1 MNRSWTDQL
10 KNAKKAFNVYWSA
23 RSSKQ
28 KRFIIGTFLFLI
40 VTFSTFIYLASR
52 PQYVPLYTG
61 SLSQRDVG
69 DIKAELDKE
78 GYKSYQLSDQGTMI
92 LVPRKDAPSLL
103 VTLASKGY
111 PKDNRINFDVFGQNL
126 SFGATDRQYDV
137 LEQQA
142 MQNQLADVL
151 KQVEGVKNAQ
161 VILTLPQS
169 SVFVR
174 TDQEQKASA
183 SVMVEVEPGTQLSG
197 QQIRALYTL
206 VSRSVPNLP
215 IENITIMNQYSETLQ
230 LPDNSDEGQSL
241 DQYDKQKKIRQD
253 MEQEIQQNIQS
264 MLGTIMGPDKV
275 YVQTFLKL
283 NFDQVKTEEKLVEPT
298 DQKNNGIAISS
309 EKISKTFHGKDASPG
324 GVVGTG
330 STDTPNYP
338 GTTSSGN
345 NNDYEE
351 LQNRVNYDV
360 NRINN
365 EIVKS
370 PYQID
375 DITINVGVE
384 PPDPTNPNSLTP
396 AVQSN
401 IQNIV
406 SNVVRTA
413 LGHKNLT
420 QQDINQRIT
429 IFPQAFVGKKVTPQN
444 SASSIPWV
452 PIGIGASLLLLVG
465 GLLLFFFRRRK
476 QNQQESDLLPTTSQM
491 ESQIDYF
498 AEQDMTVESQLRKLL
513 DQRPED
519 FSKVIRSWLHEEDA

>member
-1 MNRSWTDQL
+1 MNRSWIDQL
-10 KNAKKAFNVYWSA
+10 KNTKEVFNTYWGA
-23 RSSKQ
+23 RSTKQ
-28 KRFIIGTFLFLI
+28 KRFIIGTLLFLI
-40 VTFSTFIYLASR
+40 VSFSTFIYLASR

-61 SLSQRDVG
+61 ELSQRDIG

-78 GYKSYQLSDQGTMI
+78 GYKNYQLSDQGTMI

-103 VTLASKGY
+103 VSLASKGY
-111 PKDNRINFDVFGQNL
+111 PKDNKINFDVFSQNL

-151 KQVEGVKNAQ
+151 KQVDGVKNAQ
-161 VILTLPQS
+161 VILTLPQN

-174 TDQEQKASA
+174 PDKEQKATA
-183 SVMVEVEPGTQLSG
+183 SVMVEVEPGTQLSA

-215 IENITIMNQYSETLQ
+215 MENITIMNQYSETLR
-230 LPDNSDEGQSL
+230 LPDSNDDGQNL
-241 DQYDKQKKIRQD
+241 DQYDQQKKIRQD
-253 MEQEIQQNIQS
+253 MEQEIQQNLQS

-275 YVQTFLKL
+275 YVQTFVKL

-298 DQKNNGIAISS
+298 DKKNNGIAVSS
-309 EKISKTFHGKDASPG
+309 EKISKTFHGKGASPG

-330 STDTPNYP
+330 SSDIP
-338 GTTSSGN
+338 GYQGANSSGN
-345 NNDYEE
+345 SDYEE

-360 NRINN
+360 DRINN
-365 EIVKS
+365 QIVKS

-396 AVQSN
+396 DVQDN
-401 IQNIV
+401 VRNIV

-420 QQDINQRIT
+420 QQDIDQRIT
-429 IFPQAFVGKKVTPQN
+429 IFPRTFAGKQVALQN
-444 SASSIPWV
+444 SGSSIPWI
-452 PIGIGASLLLLVG
+452 PIGIGAVILSLG
-465 GLLLFFFRRRK
+465 GLVWFFLRRRK
-476 QNQQESDLLPTTSQM
+476 QKQEESDLLATSQM
-491 ESQIDYF
+491 EPQRDYF
-498 AEQDMTVESQLRKLL
+498 AEQDLTVESQLKKLL

-519 FSKVIRSWLHEEDA
+519 FSKVIKSWLHEEEA

>member
-10 KNAKKAFNVYWSA
+10 KNTKKTFNTYWGS
-23 RSSKQ
+23 RNSKQ
-28 KRFIIGTFLFLI
+28 KRIIIGAFIFLL
-40 VTFSTFIYLASR
+40 VSFSTFIYLVSR

-61 SLSQRDVG
+61 NLTQREIG

-78 GYKSYQLSDQGTMI
+78 GYKNYQLSDQGTMI

-103 VTLASKGY
+103 VGLASKGY
-111 PKDNRINFDVFGQNL
+111 PKDNRINYDVFSQNL

-151 KQVEGVKNAQ
+151 KQVDGVKNAQ
-161 VILTLPQS
+161 VILTLPQN

-174 TDQEQKASA
+174 PDNEQKASA
-183 SVMVEVEPGTQLSG
+183 SVMVEVEPGTQLNA

-215 IENITIMNQYSETLQ
+215 MENITIMNQYSETLK
-230 LPDNSDEGQSL
+230 LPDGNNDDGQNL
-241 DQYDKQKKIRQD
+241 DQYDKQRKIRQD
-253 MEQEIQQNIQS
+253 MEKEIQQNLQS

-275 YVQTFLKL
+275 YVQTFVKL

-298 DQKNNGIAISS
+298 DKKNNGIAISS
-309 EKISKTFHGKDASPG
+309 EKISKTFHGKGATPG
-324 GVVGTG
+324 GVPGTG
-330 STDTPNYP
+330 SSDIATYQASN
-338 GTTSSGN
+338 SSGGS
-345 NNDYEE
+345 DYEE

-360 NRINN
+360 NRISN

-370 PYQID
+370 PYQVD
-375 DITINVGVE
+375 DLTINVGVE

-396 AVQSN
+396 AVQDN
-401 IQNIV
+401 IRNIV

-420 QQDINQRIT
+420 QQDIDQRIT
-429 IFPQAFVGKKVTPQN
+429 IFPRVFAGKQATFQN
-444 SASSIPWV
+444 SGSSIPWV
-452 PIGIGASLLLLVG
+452 GIGIGAALLILAG
-465 GLLLFFFRRRK
+465 GLIWFFLRRRK
-476 QNQQESDLLPTTSQM
+476 QKQQEPDPVTMTP
-491 ESQIDYF
+491 QIDVQRDYF

-513 DQRPED
+513 DQRPDD
-519 FSKVIRSWLHEEDA
+519 FSKVIKNWLHDEEV